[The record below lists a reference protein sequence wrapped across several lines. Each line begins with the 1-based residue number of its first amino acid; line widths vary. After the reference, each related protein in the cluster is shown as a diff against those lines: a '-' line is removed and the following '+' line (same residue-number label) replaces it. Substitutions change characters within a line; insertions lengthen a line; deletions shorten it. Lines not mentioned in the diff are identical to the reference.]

1 MNAKSRRFRS
11 LSGNDRAGLWSLPLA
26 SWLGFF
32 YLIPLLFII
41 LTSFRTMVDYKLVNE
56 YTLENYTRIFSNPIY
71 LSALKNSLLLSLRVV
86 VITTVIAYL
95 LALALKYA
103 IPSRL
108 HTFFLVLIIAPFWT
122 SYLIRAYSWF
132 IILGNTGV
140 MNGLLKSLHI
150 IEQPLH
156 ILYTPTATII
166 GLVHYLL
173 PLMTLNLF
181 NAIDSIDDSILE
193 AADDLGAGPVRKFF
207 NIILPLSA
215 PGLYSGL
222 MFIFILAFADFVT
235 PATLGGQMERV
246 FPQLIVDAV
255 QWNVDWPLAASLS
268 VMMVAVIC
276 LILSVVSLLRNIGNR
291 EMGGS
296 GK

>member
-1 MNAKSRRFRS
+1 MKPRKNRLGPLGGKRRS
-11 LSGNDRAGLWSLPLA
+11 GLWSLPIA
-26 SWLGFF
+26 SWLGVF
-32 YLIPLLFII
+32 YLIPLLFIV
-41 LTSFRTMVDYKLVNE
+41 LTSFRRMIDYKLVNE
-56 YTLENYTRIFSNPIY
+56 YTLENYIRVFTNPTY
-71 LSALKNSLLLSLRVV
+71 LAALKNSLVLSVRVV
-86 VITTVIAYL
+86 LITTVLAYL

-103 IPSRL
+103 VPDRL

-132 IILGNTGV
+132 IVLGNTGV
-140 MNGLLKSLHI
+140 INGLLKALHV

-156 ILYTPTATII
+156 ILYTPKATTI

-173 PLMTLNLF
+173 PLMSLNLF
-181 NAIDSIDDSILE
+181 NAIDSIDDSMLE
-193 AADDLGAGPVRKFF
+193 AADDLGAGPLRKFF
-207 NIILPLSA
+207 KIILPLSA
-215 PGLYSGL
+215 SGLCSGL
-222 MFIFILAFADFVT
+222 MFIFILAFADFVS
-235 PATLGGQMERV
+235 PATLGGQMQRV

-268 VMMVAVIC
+268 VVMVFVIC
-276 LILSVVSLLRNIGNR
+276 LILAGVSLLRNIGNR